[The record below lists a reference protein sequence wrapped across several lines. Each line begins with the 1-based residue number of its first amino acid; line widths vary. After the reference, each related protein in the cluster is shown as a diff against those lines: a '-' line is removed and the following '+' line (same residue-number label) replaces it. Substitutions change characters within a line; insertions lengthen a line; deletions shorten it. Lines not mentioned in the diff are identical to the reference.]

1 LKYLITGGAG
11 FVGSHLC
18 DLLLERG
25 HRVVVLDDLSSG
37 DFLNISP
44 HQANRNFEFVESRA
58 EAEILHKLV
67 PQADVVFHLAATV
80 GVFNVIDSPATTLE
94 NNIDTTADVLRA
106 ATINKTKVIVAS
118 TSEVYGKTLATPF
131 REDGDVVL
139 GATSKSRWS
148 YAASKMVDEFL
159 ALAYWQEYGVPT
171 VVVRLFNTIG
181 PRQIGRYGM
190 VVPRFISQA
199 LADKTLSVFGDGSQ
213 SRCFTYVGD
222 VVEWLSRLATIDTAI
237 GQVFNLG
244 NSEEVTILEL
254 AERVIKLCD
263 SSSNIE
269 FVPYSEA
276 YGAGFEEMQ
285 RRVPDASKVIQLTGH
300 RPEVSF
306 DDALQLTRDW
316 LIEQGTR
323 ARSAPIAS
331 PGGPA
336 KASPATTASAQA
348 TSIKT
353 T

>member
-25 HRVVVLDDLSSG
+25 HRVTVIDDLSSG

-44 HQANRNFEFVESRA
+44 HQANSDFEFVESRA
-58 EAEILHKLV
+58 ESDILCELV

-106 ATINKTKVIVAS
+106 ATLNKTKVIVAS

-131 REDGDVVL
+131 HEDGDVVL

-190 VVPRFISQA
+190 VVPRFIGQA
-199 LADKTLSVFGDGSQ
+199 LAGKTLSVYGDGSQ

-222 VVEWLSRLATIDTAI
+222 VVEWLSQLATIDGAV

-244 NSEEVTILEL
+244 NSQEVTILQL
-254 AERVIKLCD
+254 AEQVIKLCD
-263 SSSNIE
+263 APSSIE
-269 FVPYSEA
+269 FVPYGEA

-300 RPEVSF
+300 EPQVDF
-306 DDALQLTRDW
+306 DEALQRTRDW
-316 LIEQGTR
+316 LIEYEAR
-323 ARSAPIAS
+323 SRSAPVV
-331 PGGPA
+331 PA
-336 KASPATTASAQA
+336 AATVTARSTTSSAAPA